1 MIHLLKK
8 RLQRARNFLVL
19 LFGLLLLGGMIF
31 AGSIGLVLHT
41 LILPGAQRKQNAR
54 NAITHTFRMY
64 FGIMQALNILHLD
77 LSDIDSLLEERG
89 IILACNHPSLLDAL
103 LITSRLSNV
112 VCIMKEQVLRNV
124 LFGHGAKMAGYIP
137 NKSIRNIVNVAGKE
151 LSIGSQLLLFP
162 EGTRTRTNISSVN
175 EFQGTVAVIAKR
187 TGADV
192 QTILIESDSGF
203 LGKGWPLYRIP
214 QFPVHF
220 RVRVGRRFSP
230 TWDVKG
236 LIAEMQEYFEQEL
249 SGASQPSRFESNC
262 CVPLETQP

>member
-1 MIHLLKK
+1 MMHLLKK
-8 RLQRARNFLVL
+8 RLQNAHNFLIL
-19 LFGLLLLGGMIF
+19 LFGLLLLGAVMI
-31 AGSIGLVLHT
+31 AGSIGLLLYSLVL
-41 LILPGAQRKQNAR
+41 PSDQRKQNAR

-64 FGIMQALNILHLD
+64 FSVLQSLNILHLD
-77 LSDIDSLLEERG
+77 LSEIDVLLNDRG
-89 IILACNHPSLLDAL
+89 TILACNHPSLLDAL

-112 VCIMKEQVLRNV
+112 VCIMKEQVLKNL

-137 NKSIRNIVNVAGKE
+137 NKSIRDIVNIAGQE

-162 EGTRTRTNISSVN
+162 EGTRTRNATVN

-187 TGADV
+187 TGSDV

-203 LGKGWPLYRIP
+203 LGKGWPIYRVP
-214 QFPVHF
+214 EFPVHF

-230 TWDVKG
+230 TSNVKN

-249 SGASQPSRFESNC
+249 SASRQPASTEPNC
-262 CVPLETQP
+262 CASIEAQH